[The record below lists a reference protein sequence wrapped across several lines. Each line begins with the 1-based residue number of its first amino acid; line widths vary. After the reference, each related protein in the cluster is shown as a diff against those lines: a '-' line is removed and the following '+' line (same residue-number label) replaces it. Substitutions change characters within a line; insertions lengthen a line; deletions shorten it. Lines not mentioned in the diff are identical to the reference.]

1 MRARKKFAGVLAV
14 ILTLGMIPVSVRA
27 QNRAID
33 VSRSRMTIRV
43 FKSGLFSMFAHDH
56 EIEAPIES
64 GTVELSPPQSVQLK
78 FAARKLH
85 VLDPRLAAD
94 KRAEV
99 QKTMLGPEVL
109 DSNRFQEISF
119 TSTAVEKM
127 GDAYW
132 TVRGNLTLHG
142 QTQPVVVEVSLKD
155 GHYLGSAAFKQRT
168 FGIEPVS
175 VAGGTV
181 KVKDEIKIEFDIVLK

>member
-1 MRARKKFAGVLAV
+1 
-14 ILTLGMIPVSVRA
+14 
-27 QNRAID
+27 
-33 VSRSRMTIRV
+33 MTIRV

-64 GTVELSPPQSVQLK
+64 GTVELSPGQSVQLK
-78 FAARKLH
+78 FDARKLR
-85 VLDPRLAAD
+85 VLDPNLAAD

-109 DSNRFQEISF
+109 DSSRFQEISF
-119 TSTAVEKM
+119 TSTAVGKIAD
-127 GDAYW
+127 GHW

-142 QTQPVVVEVSLKD
+142 QAQPVVVNVSLKD
-155 GHYLGSAAFKQRT
+155 GHYLGTAAFKQRT
-168 FGIEPVS
+168 FGMEPVS